1 MNKKTQIIS
10 TRLSF
15 INKKK
20 GKFLILGSWCL
31 DTIQKLQKFN
41 LEKNRWNRTKLVEK
55 DYRYIKKILKILNEK
70 IPFLMNSYH
79 NTNYKKKFWQSLLWV
94 WLSHYLASIY
104 FRWKTVENIIYK
116 NKNLFYYSKFTE
128 KNLCCYDT

>member
-31 DTIQKLQKFN
+31 DTIHKAQKFN
-41 LEKNRWNRTKLVEK
+41 LEKNRWNRRKLVEK
-55 DYRYIKKILKILNEK
+55 DYRYIKKIFNILNEK
-70 IPFLMNSYH
+70 IPFVMNSYH
-79 NTNYKKKFWQSLLWV
+79 NTNYK
-94 WLSHYLASIY
+94 
-104 FRWKTVENIIYK
+104 
-116 NKNLFYYSKFTE
+116 
-128 KNLCCYDT
+128 